1 MDILIFA
8 FEIIGTVAF
17 SVSGAMTGLKK
28 NMDIFGVMILGV
40 VTAIGGGVT
49 RDLILGIT
57 PPGTFG
63 HPVYAIVATVTAIIT
78 FLPAIRRLLTSNQHV
93 HDFVLLIL
101 DSLGLGVFTVV
112 GIQTAYSVSTGRGAF
127 LVVFVGVITGVGG
140 GVLRDVL
147 AGEKPYIFVK
157 HIYACA
163 SIVGAVFYVYVRG
176 WSRRG
181 RLRYHL
187 AVQQHRGGHCGR
199 GNSFRHPPARRPF
212 QMEPAQGGQIRSCS
226 AAGAKRERRE
236 HAGDM
241 ISRSYLFNRKPARWL
256 SVGWA
261 LIFVM
266 RGLKW
271 KCSDRLG
278 SVGVNTGYERL
289 INQHNRVGQI
299 SSAREIITILLA
311 CICRVR
317 INKIVIDFAAY

>member
-112 GIQTAYSVSTGRGAF
+112 GIQTGRGAF

-147 AGEKPYIFVK
+147 AREKPYIFVK

-163 SIVGAVFYVYVRG
+163 SIAGAVACVIIWRFN
-176 WSRRG
+176 STA
-181 RLRYHL
+181 
-187 AVQQHRGGHCGR
+187 AV
-199 GNSFRHPPARRPF
+199 
-212 QMEPAQGGQIRSCS
+212 I
-226 AAGAKRERRE
+226 AGA
-236 HAGDM
+236 A
-241 ISRSYLFNRKPARWL
+241 I
-256 SVGWA
+256 V
-261 LIFVM
+261 FVI
-266 RGLKW
+266 R
-271 KCSDRLG
+271 
-278 SVGVNTGYERL
+278 
-289 INQHNRVGQI
+289 
-299 SSAREIITILLA
+299 LLA
-311 CICRVR
+311 AHFRWSLPKADRFGPVQPQELSENDENTQEI
-317 INKIVIDFAAY
+317 

>member
-1 MDILIFA
+1 MFSEWFMDILIFA

-163 SIVGAVFYVYVRG
+163 SIAGAVACVIIWRFN
-176 WSRRG
+176 STA
-181 RLRYHL
+181 
-187 AVQQHRGGHCGR
+187 AV
-199 GNSFRHPPARRPF
+199 
-212 QMEPAQGGQIRSCS
+212 I
-226 AAGAKRERRE
+226 AGAT
-236 HAGDM
+236 
-241 ISRSYLFNRKPARWL
+241 I
-256 SVGWA
+256 V
-261 LIFVM
+261 FVI
-266 RGLKW
+266 R
-271 KCSDRLG
+271 
-278 SVGVNTGYERL
+278 
-289 INQHNRVGQI
+289 
-299 SSAREIITILLA
+299 LLA
-311 CICRVR
+311 AHFRWSLPKTDRFGPVQPQELSENDENTQEI
-317 INKIVIDFAAY
+317 